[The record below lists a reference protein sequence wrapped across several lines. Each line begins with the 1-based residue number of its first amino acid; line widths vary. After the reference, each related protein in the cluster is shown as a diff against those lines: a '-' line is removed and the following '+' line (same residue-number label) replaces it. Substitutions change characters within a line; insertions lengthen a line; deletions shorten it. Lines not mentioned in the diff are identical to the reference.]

1 MLNIHFLLGHSPGE
15 LDILQRLAQYLSVIS
30 PNAENYGPEKLRIWT
45 LFERSVTNETS
56 FYKQLWR
63 R

>member
-1 MLNIHFLLGHSPGE
+1 MLNIHFLLGHSLGE
-15 LDILQRLAQYLSVIS
+15 LDILQRLASIS
-30 PNAENYGPEKLRIWT
+30 PYSVRMRKTTDQKKLRIWT
-45 LFERSVTNETS
+45 LFERSVTNET